1 MASPDVPAARADPVA
16 LAEPARKQLVEVAAD
31 VLGRLPADQVPP
43 ALRTFARFTAARR
56 RQRGAVQI
64 AAVLDTD
71 EAFRAAVAAAVTTAL
86 PELVA
91 AISSGDVPAA
101 SDPVDVAVAAYLVR
115 PPDWPDVVAA
125 ATERWRAQRRHQD
138 AFAGERARLQAE
150 IGDLRS
156 KLKAQTGRRR
166 AAADEADA
174 GTRARVAELDK
185 LLRARTAALR
195 TAERERD
202 AARGELAETQ
212 RRAEA
217 AAADGDAQLR
227 RLRSR
232 VAELEQAAGAARRE
246 TRIERDL
253 DDARLW
259 LLVETLGAAA
269 AGIRRELSLAPP
281 SLHPADALHARLG
294 DGAADETTGARSLRD
309 QAGVQRF
316 LSLPQAHLIV
326 DGYNVTMTGYGE
338 LALSD
343 QRDRLVGA
351 LAALAGR
358 CGAEITVAFD
368 GRTRPTVQPRRPR
381 RVRVLFSAAEQIAD
395 DLIRALVAAE
405 PPGRPLLVAT
415 SDQQVV
421 SDVQRAGAWT
431 VASAVLLSALG

>member
-1 MASPDVPAARADPVA
+1 VSTAEVPADRPAGVA
-16 LAEPARKQLVEVAAD
+16 LAEPARKQLVEIASD
-31 VLGRLPADQVPP
+31 LLGRLPAEQVP
-43 ALRTFARFTAARR
+43 ASLRPFVRFTPARR

-71 EAFRAAVAAAVTTAL
+71 DAFRAAVAEAVTEAL
-86 PELVA
+86 PHLVA
-91 AISSGDVPAA
+91 AVAGGTSTAA

-115 PPDWPDVVAA
+115 PAGWPDVVAA
-125 ATERWRAQRRHQD
+125 ATERWRAQRRHRD
-138 AFAGERARLQAE
+138 AFAEERSRLQAE
-150 IGDLRS
+150 IGELRA
-156 KLKAQTGRRR
+156 KLKAQTARRR
-166 AAADEADA
+166 VVADEADA
-174 GTRARVAELDK
+174 GARLAELDK

-195 TAERERD
+195 TAERDRD
-202 AARGELAETQ
+202 AARDELADTR

-217 AAADGDAQLR
+217 ATAAGEAQVR

-232 VAELEQAAGAARRE
+232 IAELEQASGAARRD
-246 TRIERDL
+246 TRVERDL

-281 SLHPADALHARLG
+281 SLRPADALQARLD
-294 DGAADETTGARSLRD
+294 DGAGDEPVGTRSVRD
-309 QAGVQRF
+309 EAGVQRL
-316 LSLPQAHLIV
+316 LSVPQAHLIV

-338 LALSD
+338 LTLSD
-343 QRDRLVGA
+343 QRDRLVAA

-368 GRTRPTVQPRRPR
+368 GRTRPTVQPRWPR
-381 RVRVLFSAAEQIAD
+381 GVRVLFSAADQIAD

-405 PPGRPLLVAT
+405 PAGRPLLVAT

-421 SDVQRAGAWT
+421 ADVRRAGAWT
-431 VASAVLLSALG
+431 VASDVLLGALG

>member
-1 MASPDVPAARADPVA
+1 VPTAEVPADRPAAVA
-16 LAEPARKQLVEVAAD
+16 LAEPARKQLVEIAAD
-31 VLGRLPADQVPP
+31 LLGRLPAEQVPVS
-43 ALRTFARFTAARR
+43 LRPFVRFTPARR

-71 EAFRAAVAAAVTTAL
+71 DAFRAAVAAAVTEAL
-86 PELVA
+86 PDLVEAVA
-91 AISSGDVPAA
+91 AGTSTAA

-115 PPDWPDVVAA
+115 PAGWPDVVAA

-138 AFAGERARLQAE
+138 AFAEERSRLQAE
-150 IGDLRS
+150 IGELRT
-156 KLKAQTGRRR
+156 KLRAQAVARR
-166 AAADEADA
+166 AAADEAGA
-174 GTRARVAELDK
+174 GARARLADSDK
-185 LLRARTAALR
+185 RLRARTAALR
-195 TAERERD
+195 AAERERD
-202 AARGELAETQ
+202 GARAVVADTG

-217 AAADGDAQLR
+217 AAADAEVRLR

-232 VAELEQAAGAARRE
+232 IAELEQAAGAARRG
-246 TRIERDL
+246 TRVERDL

-281 SLHPADALHARLG
+281 SRHPADALAAGLLG
-294 DGAADETTGARSLRD
+294 GDPPDELGTRAVRD

-338 LALSD
+338 LALAD
-343 QRDRLVGA
+343 QRDRLVAA
-351 LAALAGR
+351 LAAVAGR

-368 GRTRPTVQPRRPR
+368 GRTRPTVQPRWPR
-381 RVRVLFSAAEQIAD
+381 GVRVLFSAAEQIAD

-405 PPGRPLLVAT
+405 PAGRPLLVAT

-421 SDVQRAGAWT
+421 ADVRRAGAWT
-431 VASAVLLSALG
+431 VASDVLLAALR